1 MHGVQQQTGEFDELC
16 SFMHN
21 IYSGWYGSLNS
32 FWQPVQSHPST
43 FWHRQRHAQDARL
56 WLIAARLE
64 IQKYYSWLKYLRPI
78 FIVLCP
84 PTPIIW
90 YTSEYQHRLAK
101 RKIGADTGPT
111 ATLLWWLSWKGGEGG
126 WWLLERCLY
135 FLSLIQVWSHSPVH
149 PTILHLLIWLAPLG
163 HFACSA
169 QKNWFLQGFYLV
181 SFQMNEY

>member
-21 IYSGWYGSLNS
+21 TYSGWYGSLKS
-32 FWQPVQSHPST
+32 FWQPAQSHPST
-43 FWHRQRHAQDARL
+43 LSHRQRHAQDARL
-56 WLIAARLE
+56 WPIAARLE

-78 FIVLCP
+78 FVVLCP

-90 YTSEYQHRLAK
+90 YTSKYQHRLAK

-126 WWLLERCLY
+126 CWLLERCLY
-135 FLSLIQVWSHSPVH
+135 FYPWFKFDLILLSIQLFYTSSYDWLLWD
-149 PTILHLLIWLAPLG
+149 ILHV
-163 HFACSA
+163 
-169 QKNWFLQGFYLV
+169 QRKKTDFYRA
-181 SFQMNEY
+181 FI